1 MDDRVAYAKYEL
13 LEDLSYNIITY
24 LLHSEDAEILWKL
37 LYYTDADAYEKPN
50 LTLEQKRSL
59 IYAGQEDATKY
70 RIFMDKSMADGI
82 WTEDTYLRIFPFALT
97 PENRTVG
104 ICTVGF
110 QIFSH
115 FKVNT
120 LSNCRTRI
128 DTIVS
133 TLLKALNGVDINGV
147 GVLYF
152 DERRSSTCGMLDIGD
167 APYRGKILKM
177 CVNIG

>member
-1 MDDRVAYAKYEL
+1 MDNRMAYAKYEL

-24 LLHSEDAEILWKL
+24 LLYSEDAEILWKL
-37 LYYTDADAYEKPN
+37 LYYTDADAYDKPN
-50 LTLEQKRSL
+50 LTLDQKRSL
-59 IYAGQEDATKY
+59 IYAGQEDATNY
-70 RIFMDKSMADGI
+70 RVFMDKSMGDGI

-97 PENRTVG
+97 PESRTVG

-115 FKVNT
+115 FKINT
-120 LSNCRTRI
+120 MSNRRTRV
-128 DTIVS
+128 DTIIS